1 MMGFSDEESRP
12 PVNDLYLQEESRDME
27 TMTASEEITALLV
40 ELAEGR
46 TDVWDELMASVYD
59 ELRRL
64 ARGRLRYERRG
75 HTFSTTALVHEAYL
89 KLVDLDRIQWEN
101 RAQFFA
107 VASTAMRR
115 ILIDHARAA
124 KRLRRGGGR
133 ETISLEERGDDR
145 VPAMS
150 NQDADDLLALDAAL
164 ERLSAVHERQQQVVE
179 LRFFGGLTL
188 QETADVLGVGLNTVK
203 RDWSTARAWLNR
215 ELGAA

>member
-1 MMGFSDEESRP
+1 VIGFSTKRANRRP
-12 PVNDLYLQEESRDME
+12 KAYILQEDSHHAR
-27 TMTASEEITALLV
+27 TMTASEEITALLA
-40 ELAEGR
+40 ELAEGK
-46 TDVWDELMASVYD
+46 TEVWDELMARVYD

-89 KLVDLDRIQWEN
+89 KLVDLDHIQWEN

-107 VASTAMRR
+107 VASTAMRH
-115 ILIDHARAA
+115 ILIDHARTA

-133 ETISLEERGDDR
+133 ETISLDERVEDR
-145 VPAMS
+145 VPAIS

-164 ERLSAVHERQQQVVE
+164 DRLGAVHERQQQVVE
-179 LRFFGGLTL
+179 LRFFGGLTI

-203 RDWSTARAWLNR
+203 RDWSTARSWLNR
-215 ELGAA
+215 ELSSV